1 MGVGYRLR
9 KAEQMTMKKRF
20 SLVIPAVLG
29 CVVLMSACSEK
40 PQTAGTQAKGGAKV
54 WQGGQA
60 SFNAAGWKPGDEAA
74 WSEQIKQRNRAQNE
88 YVRIAP

>member
-1 MGVGYRLR
+1 
-9 KAEQMTMKKRF
+9 MTKKQRI

-29 CVVLMSACSEK
+29 CVVLLAACSER
-40 PQTAGTQAKGGAKV
+40 PQSAGTQVKGGAKS

-60 SFNAAGWKPGDEAA
+60 SFNAAGWKPGDEASWA
-74 WSEQIKQRNRAQNE
+74 DQIKQRNRAQNE